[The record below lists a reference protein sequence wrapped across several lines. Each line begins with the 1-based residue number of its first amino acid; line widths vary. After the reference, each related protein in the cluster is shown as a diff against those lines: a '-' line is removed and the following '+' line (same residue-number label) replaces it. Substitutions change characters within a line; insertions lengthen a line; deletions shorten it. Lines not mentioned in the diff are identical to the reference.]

1 MEKERRKNDILS
13 SLDGLKRA
21 EPGPEVYAGI
31 RAKIDKAFVGSGLQ
45 VVRGPYLALAAASL
59 VLLITA
65 NIWALNRQQTET
77 TASSV
82 YQVDNAH
89 FDLY

>member
-1 MEKERRKNDILS
+1 MKKRESKDEIMN

-31 RAKIDKAFVGSGLQ
+31 RAKIDKAFVDSGLQ
-45 VVRGPYLALAAASL
+45 VVRGPYLALAAAAL

-65 NIWALNRQQTET
+65 NIWALSRQQTET